1 MGSRLLD
8 YHYVRLGRCCC
19 RCCCCCCGKPRRL
32 SSMSRG
38 ACCWSF
44 VGSSWMVKPWSW
56 PGTVPAGTE
65 IVLCCCVWSGWSG
78 MFMPNSLM
86 MPERE
91 KGASEE
97 VLVIPASWSEFIVSV
112 GS

>member
-65 IVLCCCVWSGWSG
+65 IVLCCCCCVWSGWSG

-97 VLVIPASWSEFIVSV
+97 VVVIPAS
-112 GS
+112 